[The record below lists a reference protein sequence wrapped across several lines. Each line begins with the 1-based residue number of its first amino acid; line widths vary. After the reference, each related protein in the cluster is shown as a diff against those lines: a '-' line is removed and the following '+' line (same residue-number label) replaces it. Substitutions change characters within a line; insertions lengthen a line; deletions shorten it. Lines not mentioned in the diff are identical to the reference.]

1 MKRTLISAIYAVAAF
16 IMVSFSSCR
25 EEGPRNYTNAV
36 ISLKPV
42 SLSVSS
48 KTVSFS
54 SSDAQSS
61 TFSVRSSNINW
72 EISGVPDWI
81 TVKPMSGSGDATVT
95 VTVSENESTNGRTGV
110 FTFRSAD
117 GEWNYSTAL
126 NVSQPGA
133 RITVKLE
140 TDRVEFDGAAGTRNV
155 SVESNSDEWTVK
167 AGASMTWCSVTRG
180 DGGISLSVTPNTGNT
195 SREGTVEVSTADG
208 VEYLT
213 VVQRPA
219 RIISTTERLFLAVEA
234 DEESVAV
241 SSEAPWTA
249 ETNAA
254 WIDVKPA
261 SGQAG
266 DFTVTVEVTANNSK
280 SGRHG
285 YVYLVLS
292 DENKI
297 EIPVSQDSIRFSID
311 RTLIELPVSGGE
323 ETLSLKSNVPWSF
336 AEGVPS
342 WVRIGPESGNGDS
355 EVGITVSANPYMD
368 ERSALVQVSP
378 VSLDAP
384 ETIEI
389 RQSGHVFNTDS
400 TALYFSDKAGS
411 SSFSVASDGDWTV
424 MSSVPWITLNPESG
438 TGNSKVQVSVTE
450 NISDTVRTG
459 SVTALTEGRQL
470 TIPVYQSGKFLNVSS
485 KALEFT
491 SKGGSSQV
499 SLKSNNNWSAVASD
513 SWITL
518 SEPEGSGDC
527 DLIVTT
533 ADNPSAAAREGS
545 IVITPEGFNPVRVTV
560 SQAARYLTV
569 STARIEF
576 FHKGGTS
583 DPVTIGTDGAAV
595 ITTGA
600 DWLTI
605 NRESGTR
612 FTLTATE
619 NEAGAERSAIVT
631 VSLTDLTAGTLSREI
646 TVVQAYD
653 EATVAYEF
661 VDLGLSVNWATFN
674 VGASKPEESGDYF
687 AWGETEPYYEE
698 GYVQSASPVWK
709 SGKSAGYAWASYRY
723 CKGTDNTLTKYNSDS
738 RYGYNG
744 YTDNKTVLDNDDDVV
759 QLMWGGDWR
768 MPSKAEQDEL
778 RKMCTWTWTTQN
790 GVIGYLVTS
799 NVSGYTDRSIFIPA
813 AGYFDDTSL
822 TGVNAIGCYWSNTMY
837 QDITNYACVLSF
849 DSYYCYQDYVHYR
862 CVGLPVRAVCPK
874 KKAAAPTPTPEYVDL
889 GLSVKWATFNVGAT
903 APEEYGDYYAWGE
916 TETKANYFWST
927 YKWCEGSSVSMTKY
941 CNKSSFG
948 NNGFTDT
955 KTTLD
960 PEDDVAH
967 VKWGGNWRMP
977 TEAELDEL
985 LNSCTWTW
993 YSSGNTEFGGVAGYK
1008 VISKKSGYT
1017 GRFIFLPAA
1026 GYRDETSLYG
1036 AGSNGDFWSGSL
1048 GTGYP
1053 DGAWGL
1059 DFDSDGCLMDFSSR
1073 VNGRSVR
1080 PVLP

>member
-61 TFSVRSSNINW
+61 TFSVKSNNINW
-72 EISGVPDWI
+72 EITGVPDWI

-95 VTVSENESTNGRTGV
+95 VTVSENESTIGRTGV

-117 GEWNYSTAL
+117 GEWNYSTTL
-126 NVSQPGA
+126 TVSQPKA
-133 RITVKLE
+133 KSIVTLE
-140 TDRVEFDGAAGTRNV
+140 TDRAEFDGTAGTRNI
-155 SVESNSDEWTVK
+155 SVESNTDEWTVK
-167 AGASMTWCSVTRG
+167 AGSSMTWCTVTKG
-180 DGGISLSVTPNTGNT
+180 DGSISLSVTPNTGNT

-219 RIISTTERLFLAVEA
+219 RIISTTERLFLAVEG
-234 DEESVAV
+234 ESEPVAV

-569 STARIEF
+569 STERLEF
-576 FHKGGTS
+576 FQKGGTS
-583 DPVTIGTDGAAV
+583 EPITISTDGV
-595 ITTGA
+595 PEISTDA
-600 DWLTI
+600 DWLTVSK
-605 NRESGTR
+605 ETDTR
-612 FTLTATE
+612 FLITATE
-619 NEAGAERSAIVT
+619 NDGDSNRSGVVN
-631 VSLTDLTAGTLSREI
+631 VSLSDLTSGSLS
-646 TVVQAYD
+646 
-653 EATVAYEF
+653 VAINVTQDFSVKPVTNDYEY

-674 VGASKPEESGDYF
+674 VGAAKPEESGDYF
-687 AWGETEPYYEE
+687 AWGETEPYYED
-698 GYVQSASPVWK
+698 GSVQSASLVWK
-709 SGKSAGYAWASYRY
+709 SGKSAGYSWASYRY
-723 CKGTDNTLTKYNSDS
+723 CKGSDKTLTKYNSDS
-738 RYGYNG
+738 NFGYNG
-744 YTDNKTVLDNDDDVV
+744 FTDSKTVLDSDDDVV

-768 MPSKAEQDEL
+768 MPSKEEQDEL
-778 RKMCTWTWTTQN
+778 RKMCTWTWTTRN
-790 GVIGYLVTS
+790 GVIGYSVTS
-799 NVSGYTDRSIFIPA
+799 NVPGYTDRSIFIPA

-837 QDITNYACVLSF
+837 SDITNYACVLNF
-849 DSYYCYQDYVHYR
+849 DSYFCYQDYVNYR
-862 CVGLPVRAVCPK
+862 YVGLPVRPVCPK
-874 KKAAAPTPTPEYVDL
+874 KKEAVHEYVDL
-889 GLSVKWATFNVGAT
+889 GLSVKWATCNVGAEK
-903 APEEYGDYYAWGE
+903 PEEYGDYYAWGE
-916 TETKANYFWST
+916 TETKADYSWST
-927 YKWCEGSSVSMTKY
+927 YKWCKGSSSTFTKY
-941 CNKSSFG
+941 NTDSSRG
-948 NNGFTDT
+948 TVDNRTV
-955 KTTLD
+955 LD
-960 PEDDVAH
+960 AEDDVAH

-985 LNSCTWTW
+985 HNSCTWTW
-993 YSSGNTEFGGVAGYK
+993 YSSGNTEFNGVAGYK
-1008 VISKKSGYT
+1008 VTSIKSGFT
-1017 GRFIFLPAA
+1017 DRSIFLPAA
-1026 GYRDETSLYG
+1026 GWRRGTDLNY
-1036 AGSNGDFWSGSL
+1036 AGSGGGYWSSSL
-1048 GTGYP
+1048 FTDPP
-1053 DGAWGL
+1053 DYARFL
-1059 DFDSDGCLMDFSSR
+1059 YFYSDYLSTSY
-1073 VNGRSVR
+1073 NGRYCGQSVR
-1080 PVLP
+1080 PVCP